1 MPSKVIHFKEII
13 QKMPPR
19 SMGAWHFI
27 DFPEN
32 AYEVFGK
39 RNFVKV
45 KGFINDKPFKSN
57 LFPKGNGQHAIT
69 IPLKLQKQLGVKLH
83 DEITL
88 SVEEDFEI
96 IPVSMPTELQE
107 ALDFDEEMSELF
119 FKQTPS
125 VQKFQ
130 KIWINDGK
138 HIETR
143 INRVVTL
150 SEKLRKGRK
159 QWDL

>member
-57 LFPKGNGQHAIT
+57 LFPKGNGHHAIT
-69 IPLKLQKQLGVKLH
+69 IPLKLQKELGVKLH

-96 IPVSMPTELQE
+96 IPVPMPTELQE
-107 ALDFDEEMSELF
+107 ALDFDAELAELF
-119 FKQTPS
+119 NKQS
-125 VQKFQ
+125 ASNQKFY
-130 KIWINDGK
+130 KMWINSGK

-150 SEKLRKGRK
+150 SEKLRGKK
-159 QWDL
+159 NH